1 MSVVVLSSQH
11 RPVLSG
17 MNVTEVHVQYG
28 YFTMPLHPPGS
39 DLTKTLDEDLEQ
51 IIVLDQLGF
60 QEAWIGEHFTA
71 GWENIPAPDLLIAKA
86 IPLTKN
92 IILGIGVSCM
102 PNHNPFVLAHR
113 IAMLDHLAH
122 GRFYW
127 GVGAGSFPGDFKVF
141 GINPKTG
148 EQRVLTHDAIELIL
162 KLWED
167 PEPGL
172 YENKYWRFWIPEP
185 QKDVGLG
192 LHVKPYQKPHPP
204 IAVAGISES
213 SGTLMI
219 AGERDWIPM
228 SINLIA
234 KQILRS
240 HWKAVEE
247 GAQKAGKSADRSKW
261 RVARDV
267 YVAET
272 MEQARREVLEGTL
285 GRDFKEYFF
294 RLVPRI
300 RGSLDIFKIDPT
312 MPDSEVTLEYM
323 LENMWIVGGPDDVAG
338 KIRELYEYLGGFG
351 VLLVMGHEWQP
362 RDQWVRSMTLLAKEV
377 MPRLQDLG

>member
-1 MSVVVLSSQH
+1 MD
-11 RPVLSG
+11 
-17 MNVTEVHVQYG
+17 YG

-39 DLTKTLDEDLEQ
+39 NMTETLDEDLEQ
-51 IIVLDQLGF
+51 IVILDNLGF
-60 QEAWIGEHFTA
+60 KEAWIGEHFTSN
-71 GWENIPAPDLLIAKA
+71 WENIPAPDLLIAKA

-141 GINPKTG
+141 GIDPKTG
-148 EQRVLTHDAIELIL
+148 EQRFLTHDAIDLIL

-167 PEPGL
+167 PQPGL
-172 YENKYWRFWIPEP
+172 YENKYWRFSVPEP
-185 QKDVGLG
+185 QNDVGLK
-192 LHVKPYQKPHPP
+192 LHLKPYQKPHPP

-219 AGERDWIPM
+219 AGERNWIPM
-228 SINLIA
+228 SINLVA

-247 GAQKAGKSADRSKW
+247 GAQKAGKIADRSKW

-272 MEQARREVLEGTL
+272 TEQARREAIEGTL

-294 RLVPRI
+294 RLVPKI
-300 RGSLDIFKIDPT
+300 RGSLDIFKTDTSIS
-312 MPDSEVTLEYM
+312 DSDVTLDYM
-323 LENMWIVGGPDDVAG
+323 IDNMWIVGSPDDVAR

-351 VLLVMGHEWQP
+351 VLLVMGHEWRP
-362 RDQWVRSMTLLAKEV
+362 RDKWVRSMTLLTREV
-377 MPRLQDLG
+377 MPKLKDLG

>member
-1 MSVVVLSSQH
+1 MD
-11 RPVLSG
+11 
-17 MNVTEVHVQYG
+17 YG

-39 DLTKTLDEDLEQ
+39 NITETLDEDLEQ
-51 IIVLDQLGF
+51 IVVLDNLGF
-60 QEAWIGEHFTA
+60 REAWIGEHFTSS
-71 GWENIPAPDLLIAKA
+71 WENIPAPDLLIAKA
-86 IPLTKN
+86 IPLIKN

-113 IAMLDHLAH
+113 IAMLDHLTH

-148 EQRVLTHDAIELIL
+148 EQRVLTHDAIDLIL

-167 PEPGL
+167 PQPGL
-172 YENKYWRFWIPEP
+172 YENKYWRFSVPEP
-185 QKDVGLG
+185 QNDVGLK
-192 LHVKPYQKPHPP
+192 LHLKPYQKPHPP

-219 AGERDWIPM
+219 AGERNWIPM
-228 SINLIA
+228 SINLVA

-247 GAQKAGKSADRSKW
+247 GAQKTGKIADRSKW

-272 MEQARREVLEGTL
+272 TEQARREAIEGTL

-294 RLVPRI
+294 RLVPKI
-300 RGSLDIFKIDPT
+300 RGSLDIFKTDTSIS
-312 MPDSEVTLEYM
+312 DSDVTLDYM
-323 LENMWIVGGPDDVAG
+323 IDNMWIVGSPDDVAR

-351 VLLVMGHEWQP
+351 VLLVMGHEWRP
-362 RDQWVRSMTLLAKEV
+362 RDKWVRSMTLLVKEV
-377 MPRLQDLG
+377 MPKLKDLG

>member
-1 MSVVVLSSQH
+1 MD
-11 RPVLSG
+11 
-17 MNVTEVHVQYG
+17 YG

-39 DLTKTLDEDLEQ
+39 NITETLDEDLEQ
-51 IIVLDQLGF
+51 IVVLDNLGF
-60 QEAWIGEHFTA
+60 REAWIGEHFTSS
-71 GWENIPAPDLLIAKA
+71 WENIPAPDLLIAKA
-86 IPLTKN
+86 IPLIKN

-148 EQRVLTHDAIELIL
+148 EQRVLTHDAIDLIL

-167 PEPGL
+167 PQPGL
-172 YENKYWRFWIPEP
+172 YENKYWRFSVPEP
-185 QKDVGLG
+185 QNDVGLK
-192 LHVKPYQKPHPP
+192 LHLKPYQKPHPP
-204 IAVAGISES
+204 IAVAGISEG

-219 AGERDWIPM
+219 AGERNWIPM
-228 SINLIA
+228 SINLVA

-247 GAQKAGKSADRSKW
+247 GAQKAGKIADRSKW

-272 MEQARREVLEGTL
+272 TEQARREAIEGTL

-294 RLVPRI
+294 RLVPKI
-300 RGSLDIFKIDPT
+300 RGSLDIFKTDTSIS
-312 MPDSEVTLEYM
+312 DSDVTLDYM
-323 LENMWIVGGPDDVAG
+323 IDNMWIVGSPDDVAR

-351 VLLVMGHEWQP
+351 VLLVMGHEWRP
-362 RDQWVRSMTLLAKEV
+362 RDKWVRSMTLLTREV
-377 MPRLQDLG
+377 MPKLKDLG